1 MFKYNHIGT
10 HATKKQKRQ
19 LCKRGTFEIAKI
31 SRHTNQLESQTNY
44 SYDNLLYNVY
54 NSMINVEDIH

>member
-1 MFKYNHIGT
+1 MQQKS
-10 HATKKQKRQ
+10 KRQ

-54 NSMINVEDIH
+54 NTMINVEDIH